1 MVQITHN
8 DQVTGLEEQ
17 KDLIVLFHAMGGSEK
32 QLQHLK
38 AAVLEAWEQRKAPA
52 PIVFIPDLPI
62 GTLSFADPCDIAL
75 SVMEQIDS
83 IWQNSEHGFSGIYL
97 VGHSMGALL
106 ARKVYVCACGET
118 LEAPFEPQ
126 LRDSVKRTWA
136 SHVKRVVLFAAT
148 NRGWRLTPHLSIS
161 NFLRWGAGVVLG
173 NTVMAITLGRLT
185 PLAFTTHHGAPFLT
199 QLRLQWMAMRRQAK
213 SESTTS
219 AITVQ
224 LLGSTDDLVSPE
236 DNIDLVAGDDFY
248 YLDVP
253 KSGHVNVVD
262 ADDTAAGHLRRQV
275 IIKAINSS
283 PQELS
288 DLSILP
294 TDQDLPKPDNTITDV
309 VFVIHG
315 IRDQGYWTQKIARRI
330 VALARQRNKIT
341 DRHIAADIVGP
352 TPQKQI
358 IKTETSSY
366 GYFAMLP
373 FLLPNIRRKRVEWLM
388 DRYAENKAVYPN
400 AAFSYVGHS
409 HGTYMLAKALSTY
422 SCLRFKHIAFAG
434 SVVNVNYDWKTL
446 TGLGRVKGV
455 VNFVASADWVVA
467 IFPRTF
473 QMLRLQDLG
482 SAGHD
487 GFEQE
492 NKELFESEYVK
503 GGHSAALREENWDVI
518 ASFILD
524 GNKPSEPD
532 LAHERASWTVELG
545 HYAPQLMLLVLF
557 LVALGGYL
565 LLAPLL
571 AMDRGQWYSMI
582 AFMLYVLGVW
592 KVLTWL

>member
-1 MVQITHN
+1 MEKPTYDDQIT
-8 DQVTGLEEQ
+8 GPEEQ

-38 AAVLEAWEQRKAPA
+38 AAVLQAWELRKAPA
-52 PIVFIPDLPI
+52 PVVFIPNLPI

-75 SVMEQIDS
+75 SVMEQIDRF
-83 IWQNSEHGFSGIYL
+83 WQNSEHGFAGIYL

-126 LRDSVKRTWA
+126 LRGSVKRPWA
-136 SHVKRVVLFAAT
+136 SHVKRIILLAAI
-148 NRGWRLTPHLSIS
+148 NRGWRLSPHLSII

-173 NTVMAITLGRLT
+173 NTVMAMTLGRST
-185 PLAFTTHHGAPFLT
+185 PLAFTIHRGAPFLT
-199 QLRLQWMAMRRQAK
+199 QLRLQWMAMRKQSK
-213 SESTTS
+213 SDSS
-219 AITVQ
+219 APAITVQ

-283 PQELS
+283 RKELS

-294 TDQDLPKPDNTITDV
+294 TDQDLPKPDNSITDV

-330 VALARQRNKIT
+330 VALARQRNKII
-341 DRHIAADIVGP
+341 DRHINTNTVGP

-388 DRYAENKAVYPN
+388 DRYAENKAVYPD
-400 AAFSYVGHS
+400 ASFSYVGHS
-409 HGTYMLAKALSTY
+409 HGTYMLAKALNTY

-446 TGLGRVKGV
+446 TGLGRVKRV

-503 GGHSAALREENWDVI
+503 GGHSAALKEENWDII

-524 GNKPSEPD
+524 GNKPAEPD
-532 LAHERASWTVELG
+532 LARERASWTVELG
-545 HYAPQLMLLVLF
+545 HYAPQLMLLALF
-557 LVALGGYL
+557 LVALGGYFL
-565 LLAPLL
+565 LTPLL
-571 AMDRGQWYSMI
+571 AMDRGQWHSVI